1 MVKMQKPRFT
11 LGGLF
16 IAFLFGVL
24 FFGGG
29 FYVGS
34 HHRPEIERVVGLL
47 HAETPPLGTS
57 TEGSTGLATCLDE
70 KGANVPCILNRD
82 GVSAKDD
89 SPADFTQFWSAWN
102 VINERYVP
110 PKSKTVTNQEKVY
123 GAIQGLAGSLG
134 DPYTFFLPPQEKTL
148 FEGDVSGSFGGVG
161 MQIGMKDGALTVI
174 APLKGSPAERAGV
187 MKGDKVLR
195 VDGATTSDM
204 TIDKAL
210 YLIRGEIGKPVTLT
224 LWREGLK
231 PPPAAR
237 PTSGAGLGD
246 ELMKEPFDITIIREA
261 IQVPTVDT
269 ELKGDVF
276 IIRLYGFP
284 ATGAEL
290 FRGALREFVQSGTNK
305 LVLDLRGNPG
315 GYLEIAVDMASWFLP
330 QGKVI
335 VSEEGRMGVGQVFRS
350 KGYNVFGDKFHF
362 VILVDGGSASA
373 SEILAGALS
382 QHDVAT
388 LVGQKTFGKG
398 SVQELVPISDT
409 ASLKLT
415 IARWVTPN
423 GTNLSEGGLTP
434 DVEVGITKEDVE
446 RGEDPQLA
454 KAIEIVR
461 KGSVK

>member
-1 MVKMQKPRFT
+1 MAIMLKPCTSLPLVFFVFFVGALSFVVGFFT
-11 LGGLF
+11 
-16 IAFLFGVL
+16 
-24 FFGGG
+24 
-29 FYVGS
+29 GS
-34 HHRPEIERVVGLL
+34 EFRPEIERVVGLL
-47 HAETPPLGTS
+47 HTETPDFGTT
-57 TEGSTGLATCLDE
+57 TEDATGLATCLDTN
-70 KGANVPCILNRD
+70 GASVPCLLDRD

-89 SPADFTQFWSAWN
+89 SPADFAQFWTAWN

-110 PKSKTVTNQEKVY
+110 PKSKVVTNQEKVY

-161 MQIGMKDGALTVI
+161 MQIGMKDGVLTVI

-187 MKGDKVLR
+187 VKGDKVLR
-195 VDGATTSDM
+195 IDGATTSAM

-210 YLIRGEIGKPVTLT
+210 YLIRGEIGKSVTLT
-224 LWREGLK
+224 LWREG
-231 PPPAAR
+231 
-237 PTSGAGLGD
+237 D
-246 ELMKEPFDITIIREA
+246 EAKTEPFDVTIVREE
-261 IQVPTVDT
+261 IKVPTIDT
-269 ELKGDVF
+269 EKKDDVF

-290 FRGALREFVQSGTNK
+290 FRGALREFVQSGTDK
-305 LVLDLRGNPG
+305 LILDLRGNPG
-315 GYLEIAVDMASWFLP
+315 GYLEVAVDMASWFLP

-335 VSEEGRMGVGQVFRS
+335 VSEEGKKGVGQVFRS

-373 SEILAGALS
+373 SEILAGALA
-382 QHDVAT
+382 QQGVAT

-423 GTNLSEGGLTP
+423 GTNLSEGGLVP

-446 RGEDPQLA
+446 RGEDPQLK
-454 KAIEIVR
+454 KAIEVVR
-461 KGSVK
+461 KDQGRQ